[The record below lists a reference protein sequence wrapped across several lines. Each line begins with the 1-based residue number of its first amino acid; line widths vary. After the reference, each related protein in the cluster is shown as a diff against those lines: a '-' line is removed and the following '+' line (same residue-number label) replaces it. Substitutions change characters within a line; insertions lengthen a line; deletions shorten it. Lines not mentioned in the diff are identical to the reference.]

1 MCSKLIRRFK
11 SKHNYR
17 KKWTKKIA
25 KHILWECKYGFDGKN
40 CNSDEC
46 RCECKIHHVC
56 KKDYFCNRAACNCQN
71 GKYLAT
77 IKGDSVIKFFD
88 EITDSYDETKKIQ
101 KTLMKKKQPAK
112 RKVEIKKQKLHQ
124 YKRSIS
130 IKNIDLN
137 KILGSN
143 MISFGEKIF

>member
-25 KHILWECKYGFDGKN
+25 KHILWECKYRFDGKN

-46 RCECKIHHVC
+46 RCECKKLHVC
-56 KKDYFCNRAACNCQN
+56 KKDYFCNPAACNCQN
-71 GKYLAT
+71 GKHLAT

-88 EITDSYDETKKIQ
+88 EIIDSYDETKKNPKNFNEEKTNCKTQNWNQ
-101 KTLMKKKQPAK
+101 KTKTSP
-112 RKVEIKKQKLHQ
+112 I
-124 YKRSIS
+124 
-130 IKNIDLN
+130 
-137 KILGSN
+137 
-143 MISFGEKIF
+143 

>member
-1 MCSKLIRRFK
+1 M
-11 SKHNYR
+11 
-17 KKWTKKIA
+17 
-25 KHILWECKYGFDGKN
+25 
-40 CNSDEC
+40 
-46 RCECKIHHVC
+46 
-56 KKDYFCNRAACNCQN
+56 
-71 GKYLAT
+71 
-77 IKGDSVIKFFD
+77 IKFFD